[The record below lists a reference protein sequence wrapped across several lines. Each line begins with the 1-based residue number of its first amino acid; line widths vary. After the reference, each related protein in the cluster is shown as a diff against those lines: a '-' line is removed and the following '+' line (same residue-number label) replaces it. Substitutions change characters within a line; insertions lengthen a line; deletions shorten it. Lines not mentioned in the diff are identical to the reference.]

1 MKQGCGQNR
10 GKMVKQIVLQLKY
23 IWVQIL
29 PQSVTIMT
37 TIIVAVTSICS
48 LQTALS
54 VYEDIYYLKEQ
65 SEKGTMSMFTI

>member
-10 GKMVKQIVLQLKY
+10 GKMVKQIVLQLRY

-37 TIIVAVTSICS
+37 TIIVAVPSICS
-48 LQTALS
+48 LQAAFS
-54 VYEDIYYLKEQ
+54 VYKDIYYLKEQ
-65 SEKGTMSMFTI
+65 FEKGSMSMSTI